1 MMMAFTK
8 LRSTLEFDDFRKLL
22 SIMST
27 EKELRVHD
35 VTELEDMMEDMGE
48 KGRQGSG
55 DFITLPDD
63 DSTDEEMVDQY

>member
-1 MMMAFTK
+1 MMAFTK
-8 LRSTLEFDDFRKLL
+8 LRSTLEFDDFRQLL

-35 VTELEDMMEDMGE
+35 VTELEDMMEDMKE
-48 KGRQGSG
+48 KGHQGSG
-55 DFITLPDD
+55 DFIALPED